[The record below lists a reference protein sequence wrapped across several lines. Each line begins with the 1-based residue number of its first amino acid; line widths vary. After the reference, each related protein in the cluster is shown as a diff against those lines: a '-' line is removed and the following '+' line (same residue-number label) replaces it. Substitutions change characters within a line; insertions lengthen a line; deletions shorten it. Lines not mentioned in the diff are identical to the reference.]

1 MAFRCGSSF
10 YSQHTYYSPLLS
22 AKMSS
27 AVATQTRSNTQKSRR
42 INRGR
47 GGGGN
52 QGTARNI
59 KQKAEDST
67 SQAEISQTATP
78 TKDANTTE
86 KQTDV
91 DESSVCWICAEPVK
105 YYSVSECNHRTC
117 HVCALRLRALY
128 KKSECTFCKVNFLF
142 GVSVIRNALPKTF
155 TLNVYLLGAKACDK
169 YDNPYETLTL
179 SSHRSRNL
187 L

>member
-86 KQTDV
+86 KQADV

-128 KKSECTFCKVNFLF
+128 KKSECTFCKVSFLF
-142 GVSVIRNALPKTF
+142 RISVIHNALSKNFTF
-155 TLNVYLLGAKACDK
+155 NVYLLGAKACDK